1 MCKFNS
7 QSFGLP
13 VTMDQTAHLAKCAK
27 VGAQLCITWISTRI
41 LHGLVLYGEHT
52 LHAPNFEQIRPLQI
66 LSPAADVFRDV
77 VDLLVFES
85 GPINAAKL
93 QCSSYGFTSLMEADR
108 RIGRLG
114 WSLSINSS
122 LARDDI

>member
-1 MCKFNS
+1 MPLTLNRLGKERKVKPSNYI
-7 QSFGLP
+7 LP
-13 VTMDQTAHLAKCAK
+13 FTPFHLDTALLTNAQNTRLERLS
-27 VGAQLCITWISTRI
+27 GAGMPSSPPF
-41 LHGLVLYGEHT
+41 V
-52 LHAPNFEQIRPLQI
+52 RPLQI